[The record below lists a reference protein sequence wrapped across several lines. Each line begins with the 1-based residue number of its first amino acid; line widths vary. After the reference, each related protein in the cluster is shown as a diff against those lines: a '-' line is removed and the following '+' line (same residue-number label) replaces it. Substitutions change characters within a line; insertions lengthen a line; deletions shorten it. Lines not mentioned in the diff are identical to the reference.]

1 MASLGISEFFGLW
14 GRGWGFFNP
23 LISRDDFRLYEMGAL
38 FGGGESTNWN
48 MQQIQCM
55 VEIWGDLPIRTHS
68 LGWCHIRWP
77 LFSRNWKMMFPKVW
91 VFWWNMLLRSPEGK
105 VFVGAGIL
113 GLIGFLVTWG
123 CLTSCRTST
132 YFKPAEKS
140 TFRTFAIFALL
151 ELLWVPGAVGTHNSW
166 CASPA
171 RIDWTFQPEWFLHHT
186 RFSNPRV
193 VWKEHLFREDSEKPF
208 YNCKCSP

>member
-91 VFWWNMLLRSPEGK
+91 VFWWNMLLPSHEGN
-105 VFVGAGIL
+105 VFVGV
-113 GLIGFLVTWG
+113 FLDWSVFWLHEG
-123 CLTSCRTST
+123 VSR
-132 YFKPAEKS
+132 PAEHQHTLSQPKIHCPS
-140 TFRTFAIFALL
+140 FAIFAVS
-151 ELLWVPGAVGTHNSW
+151 ELLRVPGTVGTLPGVQFQLVWIGHFGQND
-166 CASPA
+166 SPK
-171 RIDWTFQPEWFLHHT
+171 IIPDSPTQPKGG
-186 RFSNPRV
+186 V
-193 VWKEHLFREDSEKPF
+193 VSEHLFREDSEKPL

>member
-1 MASLGISEFFGLW
+1 MFFPFPFLCCYFPNTDNHQSLSLSLSLAFSSVGLSSWSCWSSLSSAFFSVMASLGISEFFGLW

-23 LISRDDFRLYEMGAL
+23 LISREDFRLYEMGAL

-105 VFVGAGIL
+105 VFVGV
-113 GLIGFLVTWG
+113 FLDWSVFWLHEG
-123 CLTSCRTST
+123 VSL
-132 YFKPAEKS
+132 PAE
-140 TFRTFAIFALL
+140 
-151 ELLWVPGAVGTHNSW
+151 H
-166 CASPA
+166 
-171 RIDWTFQPEWFLHHT
+171 QHT
-186 RFSNPRV
+186 
-193 VWKEHLFREDSEKPF
+193 
-208 YNCKCSP
+208 